1 MTTGQIIAI
10 SLFTFLGGIGVGQ
23 LIGEVL
29 HFTRV
34 QKSLKSKCKN
44 CKFFEDCQGF
54 AMRHN
59 DENKNCVVFQ
69 EVGFCEENYKE
80 KLEKHLETLT
90 DAVQENSDNIDSLY
104 EIASDSDDQI
114 TRLEKEVFN
123 KNGKKKTRN
132 RKRK

>member
-1 MTTGQIIAI
+1 MTPGQVIAI
-10 SLFTFLGGIGVGQ
+10 AVFTFLGGIGTGQ
-23 LIGEVL
+23 LVGEVV
-29 HFTRV
+29 HFARI
-34 QKSLKSKCKN
+34 QKSLKTKCKN

-54 AMRHN
+54 SMRHN

-69 EVGFCEENYKE
+69 EVGFCEEDYKE

-114 TRLEKEVFN
+114 TRLEKEVFD
-123 KNGKKKTRN
+123 KNGRT
-132 RKRK
+132 KRKNKKR

>member
-10 SLFTFLGGIGVGQ
+10 AVFTFLGGIGAGQ
-23 LIGEVL
+23 LVGEVV

-54 AMRHN
+54 SMRHN

-69 EVGFCEENYKE
+69 QVGFCEEDYKE

-114 TRLEKEVFN
+114 TRLEKEVFEI
-123 KNGKKKTRN
+123 GKRT
-132 RKRK
+132 KRKNKKR

>member
-10 SLFTFLGGIGVGQ
+10 AVFTFLGGIGVGQ
-23 LIGEVL
+23 LVGEVF

-34 QKSLKSKCKN
+34 QKSFKSKCKN
-44 CKFFEDCQGF
+44 CKFFEDCQGIT
-54 AMRHN
+54 MRHN

-69 EVGFCEENYKE
+69 QVGFCEEDYKE

-114 TRLEKEVFN
+114 TRLEKEVFDI
-123 KNGKKKTRN
+123 GKRT
-132 RKRK
+132 KRKKR

>member
-10 SLFTFLGGIGVGQ
+10 AVFTFLGGIGVGQ
-23 LIGEVL
+23 LVGEVF

-34 QKSLKSKCKN
+34 QKSFKSKCKN
-44 CKFFEDCQGF
+44 CKFFEDCQGIT
-54 AMRHN
+54 MRHN

-69 EVGFCEENYKE
+69 QVGFCEEDYKE

-90 DAVQENSDNIDSLY
+90 DAVEENANDIDSLY
-104 EIASDSDDQI
+104 EIASDSDSQI
-114 TRLEKEVFN
+114 SRLEKEVFD

>member
-1 MTTGQIIAI
+1 MTPGQIIAI
-10 SLFTFLGGIGVGQ
+10 AVFTFLGGIGVGQ
-23 LIGEVL
+23 LVGEVV

-34 QKSLKSKCKN
+34 QKSFKSKCKN

-69 EVGFCEENYKE
+69 QVGFCEEDYKE

-90 DAVQENSDNIDSLY
+90 DAVQENSNDINSLY
-104 EIASDSDDQI
+104 DIASDNDSQI
-114 TRLEKEVFN
+114 SRLEKEVFD
-123 KNGKKKTRN
+123 NGKRT
-132 RKRK
+132 KRKIKKR

>member
-10 SLFTFLGGIGVGQ
+10 AVFTFLGGIGVGQ

-34 QKSLKSKCKN
+34 QKSLKNKCKN

-69 EVGFCEENYKE
+69 EVGFCEEDYKE

-90 DAVQENSDNIDSLY
+90 DAVQENCDNIDSLY

-114 TRLEKEVFN
+114 SRLEKEVFD
-123 KNGKKKTRN
+123 NGKRP
-132 RKRK
+132 KRKNKKR

>member
-10 SLFTFLGGIGVGQ
+10 AVFTFLGGIGTGQ
-23 LIGEVL
+23 LVGEVV

-34 QKSLKSKCKN
+34 QKSLKLKCKN
-44 CKFFEDCQGF
+44 CKFFDDCQGIT
-54 AMRHN
+54 MRHN

-69 EVGFCEENYKE
+69 QVGFCEEDYKE

-104 EIASDSDDQI
+104 NIASDNDSQI
-114 TRLEKEVFN
+114 SRLEKEVFD
-123 KNGKKKTRN
+123 KNGRT
-132 RKRK
+132 KRKNKKR

>member
-23 LIGEVL
+23 LFGEVL

-69 EVGFCEENYKE
+69 EVGFCEENYK
-80 KLEKHLETLT
+80 KNLEKHLETLT
-90 DAVQENSDNIDSLY
+90 DAVQENSNDIDSLY
-104 EIASDSDDQI
+104 NIASDSDNQI
-114 TRLEKEVFN
+114 SRLEKEVFD
-123 KNGKKKTRN
+123 NGKRT
-132 RKRK
+132 KRKNKKR